1 MIKQASELLLDL
13 PLFVFISSVAGLFV
27 SMISYK

>member
-1 MIKQASELLLDL
+1 MIKQASELLLDI
-13 PLFVFISSVAGLFV
+13 PLFVFVSSVAGFIV